1 MVNSELAI
9 LGPGKVLRV
18 DLDGF
23 IKLLVDEVEGLP
35 GER

>member
-9 LGPGKVLRV
+9 LGPGKVFRV

-23 IKLLVDEVEGLP
+23 ITLLVDHVGGLS